1 MARTQI
7 RVHMWVLKQG
17 FRRFFAGGLM
27 VTMMMMMM
35 MMMMMII
42 KLMSILHSAQKYV
55 NHS

>member
-7 RVHMWVLKQG
+7 RVHMWGLKQG
-17 FRRFFAGGLM
+17 FRRFFADGLM

-35 MMMMMII
+35 MMMI